1 MKEILGEAK
10 TVHELLSNARYG
22 IDYYQR
28 EYAWSRDD
36 VRTLIDD
43 LTRLFEERE
52 RGEQCF
58 LGPFVTWRDD
68 RTEQP

>member
-28 EYAWSRDD
+28 EYRWGAKQ
-36 VRTLIDD
+36 VQELLED
-43 LTRLFEERE
+43 LTEKFLDDFEDSHERTAVESYGHTDRLD
-52 RGEQCF
+52 
-58 LGPFVTWRDD
+58 P
-68 RTEQP
+68 